1 VKVSSGAN
9 IQAAVNAASAGTAFC
24 LTGSYT
30 LTSSVKPKDGQ
41 SFTGPATIRGTP
53 ATAFELRADG
63 ATEGADNVTIRD
75 LDIGGFSLR
84 AVACWRGFLGV
95 NLDVHD
101 NGRNGIGCGLNGG
114 SGVTVRDSYI
124 HDNGSPSETG
134 RGAGG
139 MKFANASGVL
149 VEGNVIERNIGN
161 GVWCDVDCGSFVVRD
176 NVVRGNTRKGI
187 FFEISFGP
195 ALIEGNTVTE
205 NNCSPV
211 WWGDGNPECD
221 LPDGTFG
228 PQSAGAPGG
237 GIATNSSC
245 PSTTTCVIRGNI
257 LGGNAVAGINF
268 RDDSRP
274 YNVPFNILVEGNTM
288 NGDRL
293 LGCGLG
299 GVTCRENI

>member
-1 VKVSSGAN
+1 VKVPSGAS
-9 IQAAVNAASAGTAFC
+9 IQVAVNAAPTGTAFC
-24 LTGSYT
+24 LSGIYT
-30 LTSSVKPKDGQ
+30 LTSPIVPKDGQ
-41 SFTGPATIRGTP
+41 SFAGPAAVRGSID
-53 ATAFELRADG
+53 TAFLLRADG
-63 ATEGADNVTIRD
+63 ASTGAEDVTLRG
-75 LDIGGFSLR
+75 LDIGGFGLR
-84 AVACWRGFLGV
+84 AVACWRGFVGV
-95 NLDVHD
+95 DLDVHD

-237 GIATNSSC
+237 GIATNSSKNV
-245 PSTTTCVIRGNI
+245 TIRANT
-257 LGGNAVAGINF
+257 LGGNMVAGINV
-268 RDDSRP
+268 RDDSRQ
-274 YNVPFNILVEGNTM
+274 YNVPFNILIEGNTL
-288 NGDRL
+288 NGDRIV
-293 LGCGLG
+293 GCGLS
-299 GVTCRENI
+299 GVTCRGNI